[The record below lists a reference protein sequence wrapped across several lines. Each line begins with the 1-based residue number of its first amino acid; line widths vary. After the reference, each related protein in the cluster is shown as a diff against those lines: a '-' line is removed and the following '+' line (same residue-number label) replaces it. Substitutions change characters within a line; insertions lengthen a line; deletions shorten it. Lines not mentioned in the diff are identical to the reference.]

1 MCIQFFS
8 TDLVVAIVSPPGPIQ
23 EQDTKRLDHLG
34 TEVKIL
40 LPKGNKPGNPRLT
53 DEQSLS
59 SRSHKH

>member
-40 LPKGNKPGNPRLT
+40 LPRGNKPGNPRLT
-53 DEQSLS
+53 DE
-59 SRSHKH
+59 